1 MAELQA
7 VGSAKKLNNQNYN
20 TWSTCMESYLQGQD
34 LWEIVAG
41 SETTPPDN
49 DQALRK
55 WKIKVGKAMFA
66 IKTSIEEEMLEH
78 IRRADT
84 PKVAWDTF
92 ATLFSKKN
100 NVRLQLLENELM
112 STAQRNMTITQYFT
126 KVKSLLLSKY
136 QPKRGVI

>member
-1 MAELQA
+1 
-7 VGSAKKLNNQNYN
+7 
-20 TWSTCMESYLQGQD
+20 

-41 SETTPPDN
+41 SETTPLDN

-55 WKIKVGKAMFA
+55 WKVKAGKAMFA

-84 PKVAWDTF
+84 PKAAWDTF

-112 STAQRNMTITQYFT
+112 SIAQRNMTITQYFT
-126 KVKSLLLSKY
+126 KVKSLCREIS
-136 QPKRGVI
+136 